1 MMRKDLR
8 LALELGAHVGVPL
21 PLTVIGEQLHTAGI
35 GMGFEHSD
43 FGPGMYVKSVS
54 KTTNRY
60 IQSYFFR
67 FKVLSAM
74 SNTVEDRIAPLGFVD
89 KVVMVPQ
96 ILDVP
101 QTVRVPVGDSGS
113 GN

>member
-43 FGPGMYVKSVS
+43 FGPGMYVKTVS
-54 KTTNRY
+54 KTRNR
-60 IQSYFFR
+60 
-67 FKVLSAM
+67 
-74 SNTVEDRIAPLGFVD
+74 
-89 KVVMVPQ
+89 
-96 ILDVP
+96 
-101 QTVRVPVGDSGS
+101 
-113 GN
+113 

>member
-1 MMRKDLR
+1 MRKDLR

-43 FGPGMYVKSVS
+43 FGPGMY
-54 KTTNRY
+54 
-60 IQSYFFR
+60 
-67 FKVLSAM
+67 KVLSAM
-74 SNTVEDRIAPLGFVD
+74 SNTVEDRVAPLGFVD

-101 QTVRVPVGDSGS
+101 QTVRVPIGDSGS